1 MDGHVAHS
9 HCQKHTRTSLMC
21 FMGIKMSFL
30 RLKIYLRAI
39 ALSLV
44 SEGELG
50 CPPEIPLESAGSGWT
65 VMLCLKS
72 GIRFWLVFY
81 LVNNSE

>member
-1 MDGHVAHS
+1 MRHIFVDMAPCHL
-9 HCQKHTRTSLMC
+9 KC
-21 FMGIKMSFL
+21 FVGIKMSIL
-30 RLKIYLRAI
+30 RLKKSYLRAI

-81 LVNNSE
+81 LVNNLE